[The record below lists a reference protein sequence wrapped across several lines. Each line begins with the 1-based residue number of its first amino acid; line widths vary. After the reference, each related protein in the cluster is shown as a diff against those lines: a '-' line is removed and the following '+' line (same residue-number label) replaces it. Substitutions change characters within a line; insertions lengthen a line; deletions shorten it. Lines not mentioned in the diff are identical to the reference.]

1 MYNKLQNLK
10 QGARSVD
17 DYAEEFYLLL
27 TRNEIAD
34 SQVQLVS
41 RFIGGLRPQLQSSLA
56 QFDPTTVSEAH
67 RRAASFE
74 QQFRSSSW
82 SSSTPRARLLEQN
95 NTSAS
100 PVAKDASDPGKT
112 EQKLSFREDEN
123 GVKRSTRN
131 ALRCFSCGELGH
143 RQTAC
148 PKQQRR
154 SMLIDDN
161 GEKQEPVYDS
171 TEEVDGG
178 NDDEEHATF
187 GDTGTALVSRR
198 VLVTPPGQADNWLRY
213 NIFKSTCTIRDR
225 ICTFVIDSGSSRNI
239 ISEAAVRKLE
249 LPVEIHPCPYPL
261 TWLHDGVDLRV
272 THRTLIPFSIGQFYR
287 DRFYFD
293 IAPMD
298 VAHLILGRPWEY
310 DRKLIHDGFKNT
322 YKFTWETHQILL
334 LPSPEL
340 TCNPSPP
347 PPKEEPKPRSST
359 FSRLSLPPTQ
369 PSAYGSRCH
378 LLSQQT
384 RIFFAPIQHLQKSFV

>member
-1 MYNKLQNLK
+1 DTRWEASFRLDIPEFHGGIRGDSLLDWIVSVEEILEFKNVPENRRVPLVATKFRGHAASWWLQTKSTRARNGKTAIQSWDKLKKKLKDTFIPHNYDRTMYNKLQNLK

-17 DYAEEFYLLL
+17 EYAEEFYLLL
-27 TRNEIAD
+27 TRNEIAN
-34 SQVQLVS
+34 SQIQLVS
-41 RFIGGLRPQLQSSLA
+41 RFIGGLRPQLQNSLA

-82 SSSTPRARLLEQN
+82 SSSTPRSRLLEQN
-95 NTSAS
+95 NTSVS

-112 EQKLSFREDEN
+112 EQKLGFREDEN

-171 TEEVDGG
+171 TEEVDDGH
-178 NDDEEHATF
+178 NDEEYATF

-198 VLVTPPGQADNWLRY
+198 LCVAPPGRADNWLRY

-225 ICTFVIDSGSSRNI
+225 ICTFIIDSGSSRNI

-249 LPVEIHPCPYPL
+249 LPVEPHPCPYPL
-261 TWLHDGVDLRV
+261 TWLHDG
-272 THRTLIPFSIGQFYR
+272 
-287 DRFYFD
+287 
-293 IAPMD
+293 
-298 VAHLILGRPWEY
+298 
-310 DRKLIHDGFKNT
+310 
-322 YKFTWETHQILL
+322 
-334 LPSPEL
+334 
-340 TCNPSPP
+340 
-347 PPKEEPKPRSST
+347 
-359 FSRLSLPPTQ
+359 
-369 PSAYGSRCH
+369 
-378 LLSQQT
+378 
-384 RIFFAPIQHLQKSFV
+384 